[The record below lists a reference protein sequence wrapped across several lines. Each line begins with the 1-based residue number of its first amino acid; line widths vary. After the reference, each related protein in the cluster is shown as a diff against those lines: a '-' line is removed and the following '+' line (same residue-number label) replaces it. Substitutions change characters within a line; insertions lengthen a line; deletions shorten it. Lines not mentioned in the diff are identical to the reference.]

1 MFNEVKWIGTVSIF
15 LYFIVLC
22 FIHER
27 SVDMSE
33 ERSSAETEPDP
44 KTNEDVRLYDDRER
58 YRKDMIQEIIENKG
72 KGSCVELRSLR

>member
-1 MFNEVKWIGTVSIF
+1 
-15 LYFIVLC
+15 
-22 FIHER
+22 
-27 SVDMSE
+27 MSE

-58 YRKDMIQEIIENKG
+58 YRKDVIQEIIENKG